1 MEYLYYQ
8 RRMHLKMSKIDS
20 ETKKNY
26 SNEHPSKVMV
36 AGIFGKTKI
45 KGLSKEEE
53 DKFLK
58 KIRKIELNTE
68 KKLKLKK
75 FKPKDFIKI
84 KD

>member
-1 MEYLYYQ
+1 MT
-8 RRMHLKMSKIDS
+8 KADS
-20 ETKKNY
+20 ESKKIY
-26 SNEHPSKVMV
+26 SNKHPSKVMV
-36 AGIFGKTKI
+36 AGIFGKTKV

-58 KIRKIELNTE
+58 KIKKIELDTN

-75 FKPKDFIKI
+75 FKPKDFINI